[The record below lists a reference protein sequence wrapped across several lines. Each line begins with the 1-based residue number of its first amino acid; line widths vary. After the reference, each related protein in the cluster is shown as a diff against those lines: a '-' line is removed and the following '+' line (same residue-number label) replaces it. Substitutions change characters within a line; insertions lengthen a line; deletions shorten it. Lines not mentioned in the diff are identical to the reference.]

1 MGDALRAG
9 VVGLTPIGGRPP
21 LPAPKPAWGLQV
33 PHSSASAFHH
43 VEDTELVAVC
53 DLREEAISQFKANWA
68 AIQPEVNTYT
78 DYREMLDREALDVIA
93 VVTGDHVHAQIVV
106 DAAEAGVKGIVCEK
120 PLATTLADADRMIEA
135 VEKAGIPMLVDHVYR
150 WWFPWAEVGRMIEEG
165 AIGQVLR
172 VMVNQGGPR
181 AMLFRN
187 GTHVCDTI
195 LWYATGSPVA
205 VYAVSE
211 KGSEDYGPRYAGDGG
226 KDPNTDPALSIMIEF
241 DNDVRAFWNACKT
254 MPGRYIGPFDIWGTE
269 GRINISN
276 ECAVLYDDPERP
288 MRGEV
293 ITMQQYTQGHIAG
306 LVTELVDLI
315 HHGGTPSSD
324 GRQARKT
331 LEVLLAAL
339 QSQAN
344 GNVRIQLPITDA

>member
-1 MGDALRAG
+1 METYRSAI
-9 VVGLTPIGGRPP
+9 VGLTGIGARRPP
-21 LPAPKPAWGLQV
+21 EPAGSPLSGAMPRSHAAAYHRHPQ
-33 PHSSASAFHH
+33 
-43 VEDTELVAVC
+43 TELVAVC
-53 DLREEAISQFKANWA
+53 DIRQEALDACREDWNDVWPELRC
-68 AIQPEVNTYT
+68 YT
-78 DYREMLDREALDVIA
+78 DYQEMLEQEQPDLVSVA
-93 VVTGDHVHAQIVV
+93 TPDHLHADITV
-106 DAAEAGVKGIVCEK
+106 DACAGSARAVLCEK
-120 PLATTLADADRMIEA
+120 PIATTLADADRMIEA

>member
-1 MGDALRAG
+1 
-9 VVGLTPIGGRPP
+9 
-21 LPAPKPAWGLQV
+21 
-33 PHSSASAFHH
+33 
-43 VEDTELVAVC
+43 
-53 DLREEAISQFKANWA
+53 
-68 AIQPEVNTYT
+68 
-78 DYREMLDREALDVIA
+78 
-93 VVTGDHVHAQIVV
+93 
-106 DAAEAGVKGIVCEK
+106 
-120 PLATTLADADRMIEA
+120 
-135 VEKAGIPMLVDHVYR
+135 
-150 WWFPWAEVGRMIEEG
+150 
-165 AIGQVLR
+165 
-172 VMVNQGGPR
+172 
-181 AMLFRN
+181 MLFRN

-226 KDPNTDPALSIMIEF
+226 KDPNTDPALSIKIEF

>member
-1 MGDALRAG
+1 
-9 VVGLTPIGGRPP
+9 
-21 LPAPKPAWGLQV
+21 
-33 PHSSASAFHH
+33 
-43 VEDTELVAVC
+43 
-53 DLREEAISQFKANWA
+53 
-68 AIQPEVNTYT
+68 
-78 DYREMLDREALDVIA
+78 
-93 VVTGDHVHAQIVV
+93 
-106 DAAEAGVKGIVCEK
+106 
-120 PLATTLADADRMIEA
+120 
-135 VEKAGIPMLVDHVYR
+135 
-150 WWFPWAEVGRMIEEG
+150 
-165 AIGQVLR
+165 
-172 VMVNQGGPR
+172 
-181 AMLFRN
+181 
-187 GTHVCDTI
+187 
-195 LWYATGSPVA
+195 
-205 VYAVSE
+205 
-211 KGSEDYGPRYAGDGG
+211 
-226 KDPNTDPALSIMIEF
+226 MIEF